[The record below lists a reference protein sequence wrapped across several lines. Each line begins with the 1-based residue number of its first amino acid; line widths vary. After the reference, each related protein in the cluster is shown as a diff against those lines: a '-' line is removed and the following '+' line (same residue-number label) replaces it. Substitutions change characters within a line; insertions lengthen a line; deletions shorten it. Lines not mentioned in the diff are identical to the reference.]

1 MFEDTELFSQGLWE
15 PRTTGTIV
23 AMAAWIRSFSSVHP
37 QVPREMVALSRM
49 VITMVALEW
58 PQAFVNKPLVL
69 HHVTFLRGPI
79 DTVTALEGLLPG
91 VSACMRRQGTHVGRP
106 EIALLAPIWL
116 LTGVHPQV
124 LRKGALEPRAVITQL
139 AN

>member
-1 MFEDTELFSQGLWE
+1 
-15 PRTTGTIV
+15 
-23 AMAAWIRSFSSVHP
+23 
-37 QVPREMVALSRM
+37 MVALSRM
-49 VITMVALEW
+49 VITMLTLER

-69 HHVTFLRGPI
+69 HHVTFLCGAV
-79 DTVTALEGLLPG
+79 DAVTAFEGLLPG
-91 VSACMRRQGTHVGRP
+91 VSACMSRQGTHVGRA

-124 LRKGALEPRAVITQL
+124 LREGALELRAVIAQL